1 MGRLKI
7 LSNTAYIIIIT
18 MYFQSI
24 YMSIE
29 NSGSVLIVSPLLV
42 KRDSINTDKLI
53 N

>member
-1 MGRLKI
+1 MGRLKS

-29 NSGSVLIVSPLLV
+29 NSGSVLIVSSLLV
-42 KRDSINTDKLI
+42 KCDSINTNKLR